1 MSLNP
6 LRPRAVP
13 IGHSKLN
20 GNPRAQTAATE
31 KSKRELLEHIGFL
44 EPYSKT
50 EILDVLV
57 ASTDYE
63 KVDAGTI
70 LYRQREDTT
79 HLYYIIAG
87 QVKLTRHQA
96 NKGGQE
102 SVVVEQIAH
111 PGRLLDSY
119 ALVYNLPYTATAV
132 AETALLVLRFPTSAL
147 ERLLYRFPNVRPR
160 IIQQERINRLRTIP
174 LLRGLGLVSLSY
186 LAEDLRIM
194 KVGAGQIL
202 YQQHES
208 ANLIY
213 LVHQGQ
219 VSLLNP
225 RIAEDPLWIGTGGTF
240 GFPWQGG
247 SGGADVRYGH
257 IATVEEEGVLYCLPW
272 TSLKRMAHVYPHL
285 LDPRIQRIPFET
297 LSQVSVF
304 EQYSE
309 PILRKLAGYCSFQHI
324 PQHHMI
330 MQQGDI
336 GDSMWILTAG
346 GKATLSALGRDD
358 RALPRTPVDGIV
370 YFGEVALRVARDVR
384 STVEAE
390 PGSLW
395 LRLHWRDFRHF
406 LEMEG
411 QELQEKLNIR
421 LPEEENAPKFSGFEH
436 PWLGE
441 GEVMIDLRRR
451 HWIALLPKMLWAA
464 LFFFLGAPLAV
475 LSITFLGVNSI
486 LAYGVAGVLVTL
498 AVAWGLIDYL
508 NDFLI
513 ITNQRVIQQEKMMLT
528 SEYRREALLEQVE
541 RIDSDTSFWGNL
553 LGYGSLRIFTAGTTG
568 YFAFDRIPDPAS
580 LKNKI
585 GQERDLRRKRYQ
597 AESKLAIQTALEQRL
612 GLNMVLPSRVHTSV
626 EGERQSGK
634 ARQGWVSRQWQKLMV
649 GSTQTQSNMDK
660 VVWRQHWIYLIQDIA
675 TPLIFFLF
683 LLVAMVGTL
692 ITYTL
697 GGGDTG
703 FGVGALLTRIAW
715 LDGLFWAVELLL
727 AIPTLI
733 SFGFLVY
740 RIADWYND
748 TYEISGDKIT
758 DVEKLPFFLGETRRE
773 ARLNQIQDVTYEI
786 RTPIEMLFNVGNVT
800 IQTAASEG
808 ALTFHKVGAPREVKE
823 EINRRLVEWR
833 RRDEQRQARERL
845 QDLPDWF
852 ELYNRLEAGQEPS
865 RNVSDEPRSSTP
877 QT

>member
-13 IGHSKLN
+13 IGQSNLN
-20 GNPRAQTAATE
+20 GSQRPQTAATE
-31 KSKRELLEHIGFL
+31 KSKREHLEHIGFL

-57 ASTDYE
+57 ASTEYTRM
-63 KVDAGTI
+63 DAGDT
-70 LYRQREDTT
+70 LYSQRAETAQ
-79 HLYYIIAG
+79 LYYIIAG
-87 QVKLTRHQA
+87 QVKLTRRQT
-96 NKGGQE
+96 NKDGHDA
-102 SVVVEQIAH
+102 VVVEQIAH

-132 AETALLVLRFPTSAL
+132 AETDLVVLRFPTSAL
-147 ERLLYRFPNVRPR
+147 ERLLYRFPNIRPR

-174 LLRGLGLVSLSY
+174 LLRGLGMVSLSY
-186 LAEDLRIM
+186 LAEELVPM
-194 KVGAGQIL
+194 PVKPGQVL
-202 YQQHES
+202 YEQSSPAHL
-208 ANLIY
+208 AYLI
-213 LVHQGQ
+213 HQGQ

-225 RIAEDPLWIGTGGTF
+225 RNREALWIGTGGAC

-247 SGGADVRYGH
+247 SGGPDARYGH
-257 IATVEEEGVLYCLPW
+257 IAKVEEEGVLFCLPW
-272 TSLKRMAHVYPHL
+272 TSLKRLAHVYPHL
-285 LDPRIQRIPFET
+285 LDPRIQQIPFET

-304 EQYSE
+304 EQYPAE
-309 PILRKLAGYCSFQHI
+309 MLRKLAGHCSFQHL

-336 GDSMWILTAG
+336 ADSMWILTAG
-346 GKATLSALGRDD
+346 GKATLSAIGKDD

-406 LEMEG
+406 LDIEG
-411 QELQEKLNIR
+411 HDWQDKLKIR
-421 LPEEENAPKFSGFEH
+421 LPEEENAPSFSGFEH

-464 LFFFLGAPLAV
+464 IFFFIGAPLAV
-475 LSITFLGVNSI
+475 AAIYFLGMVPA
-486 LAYGVAGVLVTL
+486 LAYGIAGIVVTL
-498 AVAWGLIDYL
+498 AVAWGLIDFY

-528 SEYRREALLEQVE
+528 SEYRREALLEQIE
-541 RIDSDTSFWGNL
+541 RIDTDTSFWGNL
-553 LGYGSLRIFTAGTTG
+553 LGYGTLRIFTAGTTG
-568 YFAFDRIPDPAS
+568 YFDFDRVPDPIS
-580 LKNKI
+580 LKSKI
-585 GQERDLRRKRYQ
+585 GEERDLRRKRYQ

-612 GLNMVLPSRVHTSV
+612 GLNMVLPSRVHTAKGDDR
-626 EGERQSGK
+626 ESGK
-634 ARQGWVSRQWQKLMV
+634 ARQGWFSRQWQKLMV
-649 GSTQTQSNMDK
+649 GTVQRREGTDK

-675 TPLIFFLF
+675 TPLTFFLF

-692 ITYTL
+692 FTYTW
-697 GGGDTG
+697 GSGDTG
-703 FGVGALLTRIAW
+703 FGVGALLTRIDW
-715 LDGLFWAVELLL
+715 LAGLFWAVELLL

-733 SFGFLVY
+733 SLAFLIY

-748 TYEISGDKIT
+748 TYEISGDTIT

-786 RTPIEMLFNVGNVT
+786 RTPVEMLFNVGNVT

-808 ALTFHKVGAPREVKE
+808 ALTFHRVGAPREVKE

-833 RRDEQRQARERL
+833 RRDEQRQARDRL

-852 ELYNRLEAGQEPS
+852 ELYSRLEAGQEPS
-865 RNVSDEPRSSTP
+865 RNVMDEQRLPAQGP
-877 QT
+877 